1 VTAGRAVNHAPAIII
16 ANVAAARGQVL
27 PLSNLFWASDAD
39 GDALQVTLFDGT
51 ADPASGHF
59 VVNGVA
65 QPANQFLTL
74 TAAQL
79 AQTTFQAGSVG
90 DSLWGTAF
98 DGTEWGPGQS
108 FQVNVPNHAPAIIV
122 ANVNAARGQVLP
134 LSNLFWASDADD

>member
-1 VTAGRAVNHAPAIII
+1 
-16 ANVAAARGQVL
+16 
-27 PLSNLFWASDAD
+27 
-39 GDALQVTLFDGT
+39 
-51 ADPASGHF
+51 